1 MTYLL
6 FVPTIWSTPIV
17 VLGSNRPIP
26 RKSLLMG
33 SKLQWTT
40 LVSKKAPSNW
50 FVQISLTKWGEIRW
64 VSSRAKSFF
73 CWWNLTSEKVGDW
86 IYIFL
91 KSNFTTTSCKW
102 YIYIYRYVPCQVNPA
117 DHPCCNRVDPGIKF
131 IYNTQGAD
139 FCKNYF
145 LWNLP
150 VRLRLRVCHGACF
163 ILRFCSTQSLLVDYL
178 PKTNMTL
185 DNPAFEDVVPIEHG
199 DVPMSC

>member
-1 MTYLL
+1 MYSNHPLHGPNNQGDVFNVSNVSMSHWSGFAFYHWIQYHGNFITTKITNLRGICYDLL

-17 VLGSNRPIP
+17 VLGSNRPVP

-102 YIYIYRYVPCQVNPA
+102 YIYI
-117 DHPCCNRVDPGIKF
+117 DM
-131 IYNTQGAD
+131 
-139 FCKNYF
+139 
-145 LWNLP
+145 
-150 VRLRLRVCHGACF
+150 
-163 ILRFCSTQSLLVDYL
+163 SLA
-178 PKTNMTL
+178 K
-185 DNPAFEDVVPIEHG
+185 
-199 DVPMSC
+199 